1 MVQKM
6 IQMQVVLYS
15 IRLRLTQTITF
26 LKDSD

>member
-1 MVQKM
+1 M